1 MDQNT
6 KLIGTGVAGAV
17 LAMFCCFTSVLV
29 SLLSALGLAAVAVKL
44 DYVLVP
50 VFVGSIALV
59 IFALVRRRRTCA
71 GKGAATKLT

>member
-17 LAMFCCFTSVLV
+17 LSMLCCVTPVLAV
-29 SLLSALGLAAVAVKL
+29 LLGALGLTAFVAKI

-50 VFVGSIALV
+50 AFVASVALA
-59 IFALVRRRRTCA
+59 IFALVRRRRGCPA
-71 GKGAATKLT
+71 KAPQPN